1 MRAMTLARAGDEAPP
16 PHFAG
21 IASGVS
27 LVASGIFVILL
38 ASLHA
43 VEPEI
48 DPSWRFVREHVFG
61 ACGWTMLI
69 AVISLGVSCLASVLA
84 IRCDVQAVG
93 GMIGARLRRFERE
106 S

>member
-1 MRAMTLARAGDEAPP
+1 MRARTLTRAGDETPP
-16 PHFAG
+16 PYFAG

-27 LVASGIFVILL
+27 LVAAGIVVILL

-48 DPSWRFVREHVFG
+48 DPSWRFVRQHVFG

-69 AVISLGVSCLASVLA
+69 ALMSLGVSCLASVLA
-84 IRCDVQAVG
+84 SRCDVQAVG
-93 GMIGARLRRFERE
+93 GMIGARFRRFERE
-106 S
+106 G